1 MKAKTSNTLFLGA
14 LAMSAAALGLLAA
27 PASADAVADAPVP
40 TCVDGICYRLPAS
53 DVDAPLRLEP
63 VDDVPIS
70 ADTRIESVP
79 FQPARPTL
87 GFDLGNAGDMD
98 AFIGSVDRRT
108 DSGAP
113 DLLGDDARIP
123 TNFEIEPVR
132 SVAGLG
138 LRSTF

>member
-1 MKAKTSNTLFLGA
+1 MPGMKAKTSNTLFLGA
-14 LAMSAAALGLLAA
+14 LAVSAAALGLLAA
-27 PASADAVADAPVP
+27 PAAADPVVDVQ
-40 TCVDGICYRLPAS
+40 TCVDGVCYQLPAI
-53 DVDAPLRLEP
+53 DAPLLLAP
-63 VDDVPIS
+63 VDAVPMP
-70 ADTRIESVP
+70 ADYLIESVP
-79 FQPARPTL
+79 FQPAGPTL
-87 GFDLGNAGDMD
+87 GFELGNAGDMD

-113 DLLGDDARIP
+113 DLLDDDARIP

>member
-1 MKAKTSNTLFLGA
+1 MPGMKAKTSNTLFLGA
-14 LAMSAAALGLLAA
+14 LAVSAAALGLLAA
-27 PASADAVADAPVP
+27 PASADPVVDVP
-40 TCVDGICYRLPAS
+40 TCIDGVCYQLPAM
-53 DVDAPLRLEP
+53 DAPLLLAP
-63 VDDVPIS
+63 VDAVPMP
-70 ADTRIESVP
+70 ADYLIESVP
-79 FQPARPTL
+79 FQPAGPTL
-87 GFDLGNAGDMD
+87 GFELGSRGDMD

-113 DLLGDDARIP
+113 DLLDDDARIP